1 MAFKIRTVHK
11 TSIPD
16 QRQMM
21 ESMARMRH
29 GMAARSRMLWA
40 VVGSVIVIAAV
51 IGGIYFMSVQAEQTA
66 HDQLQQAT
74 QLYMNRPLNDTDAA
88 LSHVRQAVELFRSVV
103 MDYPETSSAPLAMHL
118 LANALA
124 VLGDHEGAIATYQQ
138 FFEDYPSQQGA
149 LNALVRQ
156 RLAYAYLEQGDL
168 QSAERAFEKILIID
182 KAPNKDLALLE
193 LASLGEQQN
202 QSEAAMARY
211 QELIKGYPHSIYL
224 SEASSKVRI
233 LGGGDGA
240 SVVPS
245 PDPTASESDSPDS
258 ADESAANP

>member
-1 MAFKIRTVHK
+1 MAFKIKTVHK
-11 TSIPD
+11 TGIPD

-29 GMAARSRMLWA
+29 DMAARAKMLWA
-40 VVGSVIVIAAV
+40 VIGFVFVVVAAA
-51 IGGIYFMSVQAEQTA
+51 GGIYYMEVRAEQVA
-66 HDQLQQAT
+66 QDQLQEAT
-74 QLYMNRPLNDTDAA
+74 QLYMNRPLNDTDAE

-103 MDYPETSSAPLAMHL
+103 TEYPDSASAPLAMHL
-118 LANALA
+118 LANGLA
-124 VLGDHEGAIATYQQ
+124 ILGNYDGAIMAYQQ
-138 FFEDYPSQQGA
+138 FLEKYPSPGT
-149 LNALVRQ
+149 LSSLVRQ
-156 RLAYAYLEQGDL
+156 RLAYAYIQQGDL
-168 QSAERAFEKILIID
+168 QRAERAFEEILTID

-211 QELIKGYPHSIYL
+211 QELIKEYPHSIYF

-240 SVVPS
+240 PEVPS
-245 PDPTASESDSPDS
+245 SDSKASESDLADSP
-258 ADESAANP
+258 DESAVNP